1 MTRVAVWCNGSTTDF
16 DSVGTG
22 SSPVTVAKGEK
33 MKLPKILRPEI
44 EIEIYSF
51 GGLLQAV
58 KVCVII
64 GVKRMRVTYK
74 LLNFNYMTHKFI
86 VIPKYKFVKGRE
98 KD

>member
-1 MTRVAVWCNGSTTDF
+1 MATHWTLTPNLQVRIL
-16 DSVGTG
+16 
-22 SSPVTVAKGEK
+22 SPQPKEKK

-74 LLNFNYMTHKFI
+74 LLGCNYMTHKFI

>member
-1 MTRVAVWCNGSTTDF
+1 MDF
-16 DSVGTG
+16 DSKLTG
-22 SSPVTVAKGEK
+22 SNPVTAAKGEKK

-64 GVKRMRVTYK
+64 GIKRMRVTYK
-74 LLNFNYMTHKFI
+74 LLGYNYMTHKFI